1 MKLQEIFDKFNKELV
16 LSLVKKLFTEHL
28 LIKMIAFIITII
40 LFVIAKTERMSMETI
55 VHKSVPVRKRVIGDP
70 PPHSETVVIL
80 EPNKVDIYGPLS
92 RVRDVR
98 EVETEVIDIATIKT
112 TTVKKIRI
120 NIQFS
125 QYFSVVPMSV
135 KATIQVQSIK

>member
-1 MKLQEIFDKFNKELV
+1 MNARSMKLQEIFDKFNKELV

-80 EPNKVDIYGPLS
+80 EPNKVDIYGPMS
-92 RVRDVR
+92 RARDIK
-98 EVETEVIDIATIKT
+98 EFETEVIDISAIKT
-112 TTVKKIRI
+112 ITVKNIR
-120 NIQFS
+120 
-125 QYFSVVPMSV
+125 
-135 KATIQVQSIK
+135 